1 MTSNNSMTFREWLTL
16 IGLTCAAF
24 IFNTSEFIPIGLLSD
39 IAQDFSMSEA
49 QAGMLISI
57 YAWLVMLLSLPLMLL
72 VSRME
77 LRKLLLFVLFLF
89 TIFQVLSACSES
101 YNWLLLSRVGVACA
115 HSIFWSIVSPM
126 AVRLVPD
133 RFRSLALGMIVTGTS
148 IATIFGLPLGRL
160 IGLYLGWRMAF
171 LSIGVLSTVIFAYL
185 FFTLPT
191 LPSRGSFSL
200 QRLPELFCRKSLFV
214 LFVLT
219 FLISGSYYVGYSYIE
234 PFLKQVAGLDDNWI
248 TLSLMIFGA
257 SGLLGSFA
265 FSKYYALR
273 PILFTKIVLLVLT
286 FCLFFLQLSSVSLFS
301 VLLLFIL
308 WGASVTAYN
317 VSFQSEIIKHSPADA
332 TSVSMSV
339 FSGIFNLGIGCG
351 TWIGGV
357 TCTCWS
363 LSFIGYAGAFFAV
376 LALVY
381 WFRHKSLLYSH

>member
-1 MTSNNSMTFREWLTL
+1 MTFREWLTL

-101 YNWLLLSRVGVACA
+101 YNWLMLSRVGVACA

-171 LSIGVLSTVIFAYL
+171 LSIGVLSTLIFAYL

-191 LPSRGSFSL
+191 LPSRGSFHFS
-200 QRLPELFCRKSLFV
+200 
-214 LFVLT
+214 
-219 FLISGSYYVGYSYIE
+219 
-234 PFLKQVAGLDDNWI
+234 
-248 TLSLMIFGA
+248 A
-257 SGLLGSFA
+257 SRNCSVE
-265 FSKYYALR
+265 SR
-273 PILFTKIVLLVLT
+273 SS
-286 FCLFFLQLSSVSLFS
+286 FCL
-301 VLLLFIL
+301 
-308 WGASVTAYN
+308 
-317 VSFQSEIIKHSPADA
+317 
-332 TSVSMSV
+332 
-339 FSGIFNLGIGCG
+339 C
-351 TWIGGV
+351 
-357 TCTCWS
+357 
-363 LSFIGYAGAFFAV
+363 
-376 LALVY
+376 
-381 WFRHKSLLYSH
+381 